1 MPKFFYLSFSFGS
14 LFFFSPESSKNLDT
28 GKELFFQHCLACHL
42 HGNNLILPEKN
53 LRKET
58 LEANGMNNLPAIL
71 YQVRNGKN
79 AMPAFGRRLTEIE
92 IQSIASY
99 VLDEVYGVS
108 LEDSF

>member
-1 MPKFFYLSFSFGS
+1 
-14 LFFFSPESSKNLDT
+14 
-28 GKELFFQHCLACHL
+28 
-42 HGNNLILPEKN
+42 
-53 LRKET
+53 
-58 LEANGMNNLPAIL
+58 MNNLPAIL